1 MIIIYL
7 ELAKAGK
14 FMQLEFQIE
23 GEIQLSRRIKG
34 LENSIKD
41 WSKTFNKT
49 GNELKRFFSTEVF
62 QTQGKVIGEKWKDGK
77 YYHKL
82 VRSGRMK
89 NSFIRKFGKDF
100 VLITNTAPYF
110 KYHQSNLPRKKL
122 PRRIMMKLDEKR
134 KQKIVKLFQTEL
146 INKANKKR

>member
-1 MIIIYL
+1 
-7 ELAKAGK
+7 
-14 FMQLEFQIE
+14 MQLEFKIE
-23 GEIQLSRRIKG
+23 GWLQLSRRITG
-34 LENSIKD
+34 LENSVKN
-41 WSKTFNKT
+41 WSRTFNKT

-62 QTQGKVIGEKWKDGK
+62 QTQGAVIRERWKGGK

-89 NSFIRKFGKDF
+89 RSFTSESGKDF

-110 KYHQSNLPRKKL
+110 KYHQSALPRKKL

-134 KQKIVKLFQTEL
+134 KQKIVKLFQEEL
-146 INKANKKR
+146 IKKANRKVI